1 MLNLGPQRFR
11 DTSFVYSLRT
21 GEYGIY
27 VFNGRLA
34 TQDDQ
39 GNIAL
44 YARTNINETFESD
57 LMVSGNISSPNML
70 HAIVDTNKFLVN
82 DGDIIKHRTGPEFR
96 SDIYAAAYNHTH
108 DGRYYTKT
116 EISDFFSGST
126 SISGYNKSN
135 WDIAY
140 GWGDHSMAGYW
151 NLNGNTLGVK
161 KTIGSIDNYDI
172 GFLTNNT
179 ERLTILKGGNVGIGT
194 TAPGA
199 KFQVDGVSGT
209 PSTVNSLM
217 VLRDTAT
224 NIGFQMGATADRGWI
239 RSVDVGYS
247 FADYGILNLGKDYVS
262 LGDGADVDQL
272 YLDTTS
278 GNVGIGTT
286 SPTEKLDV
294 NGNII
299 ATNLSGT
306 NTGDVTLAGTGTYL
320 SLSGQAITV
329 DPITESDISDLG
341 SYQPLATV
349 LTNTT
354 ASFLTAQETK
364 LSNISVTQAV
374 DLDTMESDIAALDQA
389 VVLKGTWDASVGT
402 FPGGGTAQ
410 SGYSYIVSVG
420 GTVGGEVFVANDR
433 IVAILDNA
441 STTVYASN
449 WHKLDYTDQVLS
461 VAGKTGVVTLVEA
474 DITDLGTYST
484 DIHSNITALN
494 AVSNTNTGDE
504 TTASVKSLLGITTL
518 SGSNTG
524 DQDLS
529 GKQDTLVNTTNIKSV
544 NGTTLLGSG
553 DLEVGGAIDSVN
565 TQTGVVVLD
574 ADDISDTST
583 TNKYVTVGDITKL
596 GNLSG
601 INTGDQDLSGY
612 ATIIWVSNNFAS
624 DSHGHSQLHNHV
636 NKAVLDGISSTNVS
650 NWNTAF
656 NQRGSQIAGAGLTWT
671 GTQLKVDEATTTPF
685 YYDSGSTKITN
696 SVATHDSLYLGT
708 DPYNTDN
715 PFIDINPGYLTVG
728 TGINDSN
735 GYGGVI
741 QINNESI
748 SQYSARMLFL
758 GDGSQNTNHSI
769 RLVNLGP
776 VGYDAFTVDVYG
788 HTMTQS
794 VTFDTTH
801 AVSGPVAGQMWYD
814 SGSLKY
820 YDGSST
826 QTLTIGGGSTHN
838 HVNKITLD
846 GISSTEVSDWNTA
859 YGWGDHSTQGYLTS
873 TALSGYA
880 TETWVTNN
888 FSGSSH
894 THSNLHSHTNKIT
907 LDGIS
912 STEVS
917 DWNTAYG
924 WGDHSTQGYLT
935 STALSGY
942 ATETWVTNNFTSG
955 GTVGLDDGTA
965 LSPSL
970 YFNNDTNT
978 GFFLES
984 ANNIGVATAG
994 TFEFK
999 FAQYGHFHADGN
1011 IFSKSTST
1019 SSDIRLKKNIANIE
1033 NALNKTTALRGVYFD
1048 WKDDKDNNRKLG
1060 LIAQEVEK
1068 VIPEVVSEDRH
1079 GYKSMDYSKLT
1090 GMLIE
1095 AIKELKTEINELK
1108 NGTSN

>member
-1 MLNLGPQRFR
+1 VLG
-11 DTSFVYSLRT
+11 
-21 GEYGIY
+21 
-27 VFNGRLA
+27 
-34 TQDDQ
+34 
-39 GNIAL
+39 
-44 YARTNINETFESD
+44 
-57 LMVSGNISSPNML
+57 
-70 HAIVDTNKFLVN
+70 N
-82 DGDIIKHRTGPEFR
+82 DSI
-96 SDIYAAAYNHTH
+96 
-108 DGRYYTKT
+108 TK
-116 EISDFFSGST
+116 
-126 SISGYNKSN
+126 
-135 WDIAY
+135 
-140 GWGDHSMAGYW
+140 
-151 NLNGNTLGVK
+151 
-161 KTIGSIDNYDI
+161 
-172 GFLTNNT
+172 
-179 ERLTILKGGNVGIGT
+179 TILKGNVGIGT
-194 TAPGA
+194 TN
-199 KFQVDGVSGT
+199 
-209 PSTVNSLM
+209 PS
-217 VLRDTAT
+217 
-224 NIGFQMGATADRGWI
+224 
-239 RSVDVGYS
+239 
-247 FADYGILNLGKDYVS
+247 
-262 LGDGADVDQL
+262 
-272 YLDTTS
+272 
-278 GNVGIGTT
+278 
-286 SPTEKLDV
+286 EKLDV

-306 NTGDVTLAGTGTYL
+306 
-320 SLSGQAITV
+320 
-329 DPITESDISDLG
+329 
-341 SYQPLATV
+341 
-349 LTNTT
+349 
-354 ASFLTAQETK
+354 
-364 LSNISVTQAV
+364 
-374 DLDTMESDIAALDQA
+374 
-389 VVLKGTWDASVGT
+389 
-402 FPGGGTAQ
+402 
-410 SGYSYIVSVG
+410 
-420 GTVGGEVFVANDR
+420 
-433 IVAILDNA
+433 
-441 STTVYASN
+441 
-449 WHKLDYTDQVLS
+449 
-461 VAGKTGVVTLVEA
+461 
-474 DITDLGTYST
+474 
-484 DIHSNITALN
+484 
-494 AVSNTNTGDE
+494 
-504 TTASVKSLLGITTL
+504 
-518 SGSNTG
+518 NTG

-741 QINNESI
+741 QINNESS